1 EMFKADAG
9 LDITHV
15 PYRGGTLL
23 VTSVLA
29 GEVQVFLDNLI
40 SMLPHIQAGKV
51 RALAV
56 ASEQRVAQLP
66 DVPTLAES
74 GYAGFDVQSWFGL
87 AAPAGTP
94 PAVIERLNHAL
105 NTALAAPELRQ
116 RLGEMAATPEPGTPA
131 QM

>member
-1 EMFKADAG
+1 MFKADAG

-29 GEVQVFLDNLI
+29 GEVQVFFDNLI
-40 SMLPHIQAGKV
+40 SMLPHIQAGKG

-56 ASEQRVAQLP
+56 ASEQRVAQIP
-66 DVPTLAES
+66 DVPTLAEV
-74 GYAGFDVQSWFGL
+74 GYPQLNMSSWTRL

-94 PAVIERLNHAL
+94 APAVP
-105 NTALAAPELRQ
+105 APFKRSEEHTTELQ
-116 RLGEMAATPEPGTPA
+116 SPCN
-131 QM
+131 